1 MKNFRAIV
9 PSIILLAALACS
21 KNSVRSGAM
30 LCTMHNA
37 HNFYS
42 KADLARCMGID
53 ENALEDYFIFSQSA
67 KAFND
72 TASTEAMLTSNV
84 CDAIVD
90 EVMLC
95 IQAMFTDK
103 QFARWHFTEM
113 SLPVQFRTFIKQGSI
128 PEMMVVGL
136 VKKEDLSAKAI
147 IYYLP
152 LEYKMD
158 IIGREKEKEN
168 SKMPDW

>member
-9 PSIILLAALACS
+9 PFIIVLVALCCS
-21 KNSVRSGAM
+21 KHGVRSGAM

-42 KADLARCMGID
+42 KADFARCMGID

-67 KAFND
+67 KAFSD
-72 TASTEAMLTSNV
+72 TASTESMLKSTV
-84 CDAIVD
+84 CDTIVD
-90 EVMLC
+90 EVMLR
-95 IQAMFTDK
+95 IQTMFTNK

-113 SLPVQFRTFIKQGSI
+113 SLPVQFRTFIQQGSI

-136 VKKEDLSAKAI
+136 VKKEDLSARAI

-158 IIGREKEKEN
+158 IIGREKEN
-168 SKMPDW
+168 

>member
-9 PSIILLAALACS
+9 PFIIVLVALCCS
-21 KNSVRSGAM
+21 KHGVRSGAM

-42 KADLARCMGID
+42 KADFARCMGID

-67 KAFND
+67 KAFSD
-72 TASTEAMLTSNV
+72 TASTESMLKSTV
-84 CDAIVD
+84 CDTIVD
-90 EVMLC
+90 EVMLR
-95 IQAMFTDK
+95 IQTMFTDK

-136 VKKEDLSAKAI
+136 VKKEDLSARAI

-158 IIGREKEKEN
+158 IIGREKEN
-168 SKMPDW
+168 GKMPDW

>member
-9 PSIILLAALACS
+9 PFIIVLVALCCS
-21 KNSVRSGAM
+21 KHGVRSGAM

-42 KADLARCMGID
+42 KADFARCMGID

-67 KAFND
+67 KAFSD
-72 TASTEAMLTSNV
+72 TASTDSMLKSTV
-84 CDAIVD
+84 CDTIVD
-90 EVMLC
+90 EVMLR
-95 IQAMFTDK
+95 IQTMFTNK

-113 SLPVQFRTFIKQGSI
+113 SLPVQFRTFIQQGSI

-136 VKKEDLSAKAI
+136 VKKEDLSARAI

-158 IIGREKEKEN
+158 IIGREKEN
-168 SKMPDW
+168 GKMPDW

>member
-9 PSIILLAALACS
+9 PFIIVLVALCCS
-21 KNSVRSGAM
+21 KHGVRSGAM

-67 KAFND
+67 KAVSD
-72 TASTEAMLTSNV
+72 TASTESMLKSNV
-84 CDAIVD
+84 CDTIID
-90 EVMLC
+90 EVMLR
-95 IQAMFTDK
+95 IQTMFTNK

-113 SLPVQFRTFIKQGSI
+113 SLPVQFRTFIQQGSI

-136 VKKEDLSAKAI
+136 VKKEDLSARAI

-158 IIGREKEKEN
+158 IIGREKEN
-168 SKMPDW
+168 GKMPDW

>member
-1 MKNFRAIV
+1 
-9 PSIILLAALACS
+9 
-21 KNSVRSGAM
+21 
-30 LCTMHNA
+30 MHNA

-42 KADLARCMGID
+42 KADFARCMGID

-67 KAFND
+67 KAFSD
-72 TASTEAMLTSNV
+72 TASTESMLKSTV
-84 CDAIVD
+84 CDTIVD
-90 EVMLC
+90 EVMLR
-95 IQAMFTDK
+95 IQTMFTNK

-113 SLPVQFRTFIKQGSI
+113 SLPVQFRTFIQQGSI

-136 VKKEDLSAKAI
+136 VKKDDLSARAI

-158 IIGREKEKEN
+158 IIGREKEN
-168 SKMPDW
+168 GKMPDW

>member
-9 PSIILLAALACS
+9 PFIIVLVALCCS
-21 KNSVRSGAM
+21 KHGVRSGAM

-42 KADLARCMGID
+42 KADFARCMGID

-67 KAFND
+67 KAFSD
-72 TASTEAMLTSNV
+72 TASTESMLKSTV
-84 CDAIVD
+84 CDTIVD
-90 EVMLC
+90 EVMLR
-95 IQAMFTDK
+95 IQTMFTNK

-113 SLPVQFRTFIKQGSI
+113 SLPVQFRTFIQQGSI

-136 VKKEDLSAKAI
+136 VKKEDLSARAI

-158 IIGREKEKEN
+158 IIGREKEN
-168 SKMPDW
+168 GKMPDW